1 MITPKLLFKL
11 WIGLTLGAC
20 LAAPVRAQEFQ
31 VVYEVQSRYQY
42 ITVLDT
48 ASGLRQLIFDG
59 RFDGTDAI
67 QSEMNLSNP
76 EELTLSYSRHIMAAL
91 PVAAGLKRIL
101 IVGLGGACMQ
111 RYLHS
116 LLPAATIET
125 AELDPAIR
133 EIAAEYFF
141 FKEDERQ
148 IVHMGDGR
156 KFIENSQDKYDIIFL
171 DAFTATSIPTMLAT
185 QEFLKAVKSRLAEG
199 GLACANLWDE
209 EADYPNMLK
218 TYSTVFPELHV
229 VKCAS
234 SGNSILVALPA
245 PMGLTVRAW
254 MDKAEVF
261 EKTHPTGLNLPQLI
275 QRGAAEKT
283 SIPEN
288 ARVLLD
294 KNKEMRPE
302 GSSHSR

>member
-1 MITPKLLFKL
+1 MITAKLFFKL

-20 LAAPVRAQEFQ
+20 LAAPVRAQAFQ

-67 QSEMNLSNP
+67 QSEMNLSNH

-91 PVAAGLKRIL
+91 PLAAGLKRIL

-111 RYLHS
+111 RYLHK

-148 IVHMGDGR
+148 VVHMGDGR
-156 KFIENSQDKYDIIFL
+156 KFIESSQDKYDIIFL
-171 DAFTATSIPTMLAT
+171 DAFTATSIPYMLAT
-185 QEFLKAVKSRLAEG
+185 QEFLKAVKARLAGG
-199 GLACANLWDE
+199 GLVCANLWDE

-234 SGNSILVALPA
+234 SGNSILLASPA
-245 PMGLTVRAW
+245 PMSLTVRAW
-254 MDKAEVF
+254 MDKAEAF
-261 EKTHPTGLNLPQLI
+261 ETTHPTGLNLPQLI

-294 KNKEMRPE
+294 KDKKMLPE
-302 GSSHSR
+302 GCGHSR